1 MVRSSSQSSQDAM
14 MEGLCRSIQLF
25 LAAPFSTVIVYYIS
39 IEGSMLGNLAEALRH
54 NWLMKVSKD
63 INLRKSVE
71 RE

>member
-1 MVRSSSQSSQDAM
+1 
-14 MEGLCRSIQLF
+14 
-25 LAAPFSTVIVYYIS
+25 
-39 IEGSMLGNLAEALRH
+39 MLGNLAEALRH